1 VHPSGC
7 KKTRVY
13 HQIMFDSILNL
24 FRSTTSTTSTTDIET
39 AFFSDEWDVVDYT
52 PFTEPLWGIV
62 VNK

>member
-1 VHPSGC
+1 
-7 KKTRVY
+7 
-13 HQIMFDSILNL
+13 MFDSILNL